1 MADSV
6 TVDNGGLTDYVVS
19 SDEGAGGHVQRVK
32 LAYSADGSETHVT
45 ADADGVLVNLGTN
58 NDVTI
63 PGLTQTQD
71 AAYSP
76 GSLLMAGGVRSDGD
90 TSPVTADG
98 DVHPF
103 TFNAIGRLKVST
115 MPGIYSP
122 TVDTITAN
130 ADTVVCDVS
139 RASNLMIHCTGTF
152 STVNCTFEGSID
164 GGTTWF
170 AVQAVRTNA
179 NTIELTTGNLSAAPA
194 YAWELSVNAL
204 THFRVRATAYT
215 SGTQTWRMLPG
226 SYATEPIPAS
236 QVSGTQPVSGTVT
249 ASGTVGVAAEDAA
262 LSGNPVGVG
271 VRAHSVVPTA
281 MSADNDV
288 VRPWADRSG
297 ALVVIPQPRILRVTA
312 TPTISTSGYVT
323 NDQVGGAMTFASMQL
338 AAARWG
344 SIISATLTCR
354 TLAAT
359 NDLELWLFAT
369 SATIASSD
377 NAAWSITDANLEA
390 SAFVGVI
397 DFDTANYRATAD
409 GAVCMGTYLGGV
421 PNLPYNNAGGT
432 SLVGYLVMRSAS
444 PTQYGGT
451 TDLQVWLH
459 SNLF

>member
-32 LAYSADGSETHVT
+32 LAYSADGSETHVQT
-45 ADADGVLVNLGTN
+45 DADGVLVNLGAN

-76 GSLLMAGGVRSDGD
+76 GSLLMAGGVRRDAD
-90 TSPVTADG
+90 TTPVSADN
-98 DVHPF
+98 DVHPLVF
-103 TFNAIGRLKVST
+103 DELGRLKISS
-115 MPGIYSP
+115 YSP
-122 TVDTITAN
+122 SIAAYTDTITAN
-130 ADTVVCDVS
+130 ADTVSLDVS
-139 RASNLMIHCTGTF
+139 RYSNLVIYCTGTF
-152 STVNCTFEGSID
+152 STVNCAFEASLD
-164 GGTTWF
+164 GTNWF
-170 AVQAVRTNA
+170 GVQAVRTNA
-179 NTIELTTGNLSAAPA
+179 NTIETSTGNLSAAPA
-194 YAWELSVNAL
+194 YAWELSVNAYSN
-204 THFRVRATAYT
+204 FRVRATAFT
-215 SGTQTWRMLPG
+215 SGTQTWRFQPG
-226 SYATEPIPAS
+226 AYATEPIPAA
-236 QVSGTQPVSGTVT
+236 QVTGTQAVSGTVT

-271 VRAHSVVPTA
+271 VRAHSIVPTA

-444 PTQYGGT
+444 PTQYGGA